1 MNQRLWT
8 SLTTALLMTAI
19 WPMAYTR
26 AAQTQTAN
34 KGTQANYAPAQK
46 RTQQNAGTSPQVN
59 QVAQYQPQANTKA
72 GTAAIAKIYPHEV
85 AGRQAAT
92 LYVRNIP
99 ILTFLSPS
107 AGSNSASPAGKSG
120 SKMGE
125 SSPSKTTAVR
135 PANSAQNSTQP
146 GSAIVATGKQSETN
160 RNLTTA
166 AGQSQQNDPIFRAN
180 AVAAKLNQLS
190 RNSLDAGSIT
200 VTPDEGDTY
209 LIKVSGKD
217 LVAIDAVT
225 MLANTTGNRA
235 EDALQATNRL
245 RRQMGNATP
254 LAEIPGMPRRVAVA
268 KPKAPEISTRPILY
282 RLTGWASWYGPGF
295 DGNTSASGEIFNQN
309 DLTAAH
315 RDLPFGTR
323 VKVTNLDNGTS
334 VIVRINDRGPFIE
347 DRIIDLSAGAAEVLG
362 ITHSGVAPVS
372 LEVLG
377 SQNTAAVQ

>member
-1 MNQRLWT
+1 
-8 SLTTALLMTAI
+8 MTAI

-34 KGTQANYAPAQK
+34 KGTQANYSPAQK
-46 RTQQNAGTSPQVN
+46 RNQQNTGTPLQVI
-59 QVAQYQPQANTKA
+59 QLAQHQSQANTKA

-99 ILTFLSPS
+99 ILTFLTPS
-107 AGSNSASPAGKSG
+107 AGSNSAASPAGKSG
-120 SKMGE
+120 SK
-125 SSPSKTTAVR
+125 TTAVL
-135 PANSAQNSTQP
+135 PANSAENSTQP
-146 GSAIVATGKQSETN
+146 GSAIVATGKQQENN

-180 AVAAKLNQLS
+180 AVAAQLNQLS
-190 RNSLDAGSIT
+190 RESVDAGTIT
-200 VTPDEGDTY
+200 VTPDEGDNY
-209 LIKVSGKD
+209 LIKANGKD

-245 RRQMGNATP
+245 RRQIGNATP
-254 LAEIPGMPRRVAVA
+254 LAEIPGMPRRVAIV
-268 KPKAPEISTRPILY
+268 KPKSPEISTAPILY

-295 DGNTSASGEIFNQN
+295 DGNTSASGEIFDQN

-323 VKVTNLDNGTS
+323 VKVTNLDNGVS
-334 VIVRINDRGPFIE
+334 VVVRINDRGPFIE

-377 SQNTAAVQ
+377 SQNTAAAQ